1 MAYCPPHKRNS
12 APLKP
17 HDVRKTHEIRNP
29 LDKPKEDF
37 PALVPTKPKEDFPAL
52 KPTVDKPKDKPKDVP
67 KPKEKPKEEKS
78 KDKPKEKPKADT
90 PPTPAPSPIPEPSPT
105 PPKPR
110 MDFSALFKN
119 VEKKKNKAKKL
130 KWGTVLLTKK
140 GMVDSMTAEER
151 EEEETWKTQQ
161 GQEERL
167 WSMADRLVHQQNIR
181 RVFDPHYE
189 SPEEVAVSASEEEPE
204 EEEEVLTEEEE
215 EDELEPEI

>member
-29 LDKPKEDF
+29 LDKPKDDF

-52 KPTVDKPKDKPKDVP
+52 KPKDVP
-67 KPKEKPKEEKS
+67 KDVLKPKEKS

-90 PPTPAPSPIPEPSPT
+90 PPTPVPSPVTTSSPVTTPTPEPSPT

-167 WSMADRLVHQQNIR
+167 WSMADRLAYQQSVR

-204 EEEEVLTEEEE
+204 EEEEVVTEEDE